1 MKHLL
6 LLGLALAGCVQPP
19 APPARPAPVP
29 SDAPSLRVSSLE
41 RGVHDATN
49 VARRRERLGAL
60 GYDDALAAVARRHSA
75 DMARRGYFAHD
86 APDGSDVNA
95 RAARDGLTCR
105 VTTGRQT
112 RVGFAEN
119 LAQVWRYSRWRET
132 RSAAGTRRT
141 YDWRTPAEIVRET
154 VDGWLGSPG
163 HRRNLLGPAS
173 REGVGVAISG
183 DGAVYVTQVLC

>member
-1 MKHLL
+1 MHATVLTLAVLL
-6 LLGLALAGCVQPP
+6 VGCTVQIGPSRP
-19 APPARPAPVP
+19 VTAAAPPLHAADV
-29 SDAPSLRVSSLE
+29 E
-41 RGVHDATN
+41 QGVHAATN
-49 VARRRERLGAL
+49 AARRRERLGAL
-60 GYDDALAAVARRHSA
+60 ASDDALAAVARRHSA
-75 DMARRGYFAHD
+75 DMARRGYFAHTS
-86 APDGSDVNA
+86 PDGTDVNA

-105 VTTGRQT
+105 VSVGRQT

-141 YDWRTPAEIVRET
+141 YDWRTTAEVVRET

-163 HRRNLLGPAS
+163 HRRNLLGPAT
-173 REGVGVAISG
+173 REGVGVAVAG

>member
-1 MKHLL
+1 MPALL
-6 LLGLALAGCVQPP
+6 LTLAVLLAGCTVPVGPQQPDATD
-19 APPARPAPVP
+19 APP
-29 SDAPSLRVSSLE
+29 LRIADVE

-49 VARRRERLGAL
+49 AARRRERLGAL
-60 GYDDALAAVARRHSA
+60 AQDDALAAVARRHSA
-75 DMARRGYFAHD
+75 DMARRSYFSHTSR
-86 APDGSDVNA
+86 DGADVNA
-95 RAARDGLTCR
+95 RAGRDGLTCR

-132 RSAAGTRRT
+132 RSAGGARRT
-141 YDWRTPAEIVRET
+141 YDWRTTAEIVTET

-163 HRRNLLGPAS
+163 HRRNLLGPAT
-173 REGVGVAISG
+173 REGIGAAVSD